1 MRKIYAL
8 KGIADTGKSATIKI
22 LYDKLKAKYSDF
34 EISDKYT
41 PIDGADISV
50 VLEING
56 KIVAIESQ
64 GDPNS
69 RILDSLPKFVA
80 IPADIII
87 CVSRTRGATLDVVKQ
102 QQENY
107 EIIWIDK
114 KTSTKG
120 DNSNKE
126 KYTEANNKVADDLML
141 QIEADLN

>member
-1 MRKIYAL
+1 MKKIYAL
-8 KGIADTGKSATIKI
+8 KGIAETGKSETIKTF
-22 LYDKLKAKYSDF
+22 YNKLKAKHTNL
-34 EISDKYT
+34 EISDRYT
-41 PIDGADISV
+41 PIYGGDISV
-50 VLEING
+50 VVEING
-56 KIVAIESQ
+56 KIIAIESQ

-87 CVSRTRGATLDVVKQ
+87 CATRTRGATVDVVKQ

-120 DNSNKE
+120 DKSNKE
-126 KYTEANNKVADDLML
+126 KNREANNKVADDLML
-141 QIEADLN
+141 QIEADLK